1 MARGNNDREQ
11 GTERGKIRFIIAE
24 VEGNNQTLQDLVR
37 TMAPMLSRPVEVKAP
52 PKLVQNGAAG
62 AAPNARPSEPDL
74 FNQDSVAPEVIDA
87 EQVEQPDA
95 GAPTNARKKRGEGTK
110 TERNAGISPV
120 ADLNFVP
127 KDKAALKAFFAE
139 KAPATDMEQVLV
151 VGYYLKH
158 TLDIATFGPGH
169 IFAGFK
175 HVNKP
180 IPVDLRQTMRN
191 MKPMVG
197 SKQGKGWLNFT
208 DVEAARLTTE
218 GENVVEHEL
227 PRKGNG
233 DAGGTK

>member
-1 MARGNNDREQ
+1 MARGSNDREQ
-11 GTERGKIRFIIAE
+11 GTEKGKIRVFFAE
-24 VEGNNQTLQDLVR
+24 VEGSNQTLQEVLR
-37 TMAPMLSRPVEVKAP
+37 TVSHMLPRPVEVKVP
-52 PKLVQNGAAG
+52 PKLVQNGAAS
-62 AAPNARPSEPDL
+62 AAPNARPAEPDL
-74 FNQDSVAPEVIDA
+74 FNQDAVAPEVIDT
-87 EQVEQPDA
+87 EEVEQSEA
-95 GAPTNARKKRGEGTK
+95 GASSTTRKKRGEGTK
-110 TERNAGISPV
+110 TDRNAGISPV

-127 KDKAALKAFFAE
+127 RDKPALKAFFAE

-151 VGYYLKH
+151 IGYYLKQ
-158 TLDIATFGPGH
+158 TLDVATFGPGH

-208 DVEAARLTTE
+208 NVESARLTTE

-233 DAGGTK
+233 DSGGTK

>member
-1 MARGNNDREQ
+1 MARGNSDREQ
-11 GTERGKIRFIIAE
+11 GTEKGKVRVFFAE
-24 VEGNNQTLQDLVR
+24 VEGSNQTLQDVLR
-37 TMAPMLSRPVEVKAP
+37 TMSHMLPRAVEVKVP
-52 PKLVQNGAAG
+52 PKLVQNGASG
-62 AAPNARPSEPDL
+62 AATNARPSEPDL
-74 FNQDSVAPEVIDA
+74 FNQDTAAREVIDA
-87 EQVEQPDA
+87 EQAEQPDG
-95 GAPTNARKKRGEGTK
+95 GAPTNARKKRGEGTN

-127 KDKAALKAFFAE
+127 RDKPALKAFFGE

-151 VGYYLKH
+151 LGYYLKH
-158 TLDIATFGPGH
+158 TLDVATFGPGH
-169 IFAGFK
+169 ILAGFK

-233 DAGGTK
+233 EAGGTK

>member
-1 MARGNNDREQ
+1 MARGNSDREQ

-37 TMAPMLSRPVEVKAP
+37 TMAPMLSRPVEVKVP
-52 PKLVQNGAAG
+52 LKLVQNRAVGSASNARSPELDLLHQDA
-62 AAPNARPSEPDL
+62 AAPD
-74 FNQDSVAPEVIDA
+74 VIDA
-87 EQVEQPDA
+87 EEVEQPDTSA
-95 GAPTNARKKRGEGTK
+95 TSTTRKKRGEGTK
-110 TERNAGISPV
+110 TERNARISPA

-127 KDKAALKAFFAE
+127 KDKPALKAFFAQ

-158 TLDIATFGPGH
+158 MLDVATFGPGH
-169 IFAGFK
+169 IFAGLK

-197 SKQGKGWLNFT
+197 NKQGKGWFNFT
-208 DVEAARLTTE
+208 DVDSARLTTE

-227 PRKGNG
+227 PRKGNDDNG
-233 DAGGTK
+233 DTK

>member
-1 MARGNNDREQ
+1 MARGNNDRDQ
-11 GTERGKIRFIIAE
+11 GTEKGKVRVFFAE
-24 VEGNNQTLQDLVR
+24 VEGSNQTLQDVLR
-37 TMAPMLSRPVEVKAP
+37 TVSQMLPRAVEVKLP
-52 PKLVQNGAAG
+52 PKLVQNGAA
-62 AAPNARPSEPDL
+62 AAVPNARPAEPDL
-74 FNQDSVAPEVIDA
+74 FNQEAATSEVVDA
-87 EQVEQPDA
+87 VESDQPDM
-95 GAPTNARKKRGEGTK
+95 GAPIAARKKRGEGTK

-127 KDKAALKAFFAE
+127 KDKVALKVFFAE
-139 KAPATDMEQVLV
+139 KAPVTDMEQVLV
-151 VGYYLKH
+151 IGYYLKQ
-158 TLDIATFGPGH
+158 TLGVSTFGPGH

-197 SKQGKGWLNFT
+197 TKQGKGWLNFT

-227 PRKGNG
+227 PRNGNSDSSG
-233 DAGGTK
+233 NK

>member
-11 GTERGKIRFIIAE
+11 GTEKGKIRVLFIE
-24 VEGNNQTLQDLVR
+24 LEGNNQTLQDGLR
-37 TMAPMLSRPVEVKAP
+37 TVSQMLPRAVEVKIP
-52 PKLVQNGAAG
+52 PKLVQNGIAA
-62 AAPNARPSEPDL
+62 AASNARPAEPDL
-74 FNQDSVAPEVIDA
+74 FNQESAAPEVIDP
-87 EQVEQPDA
+87 EEVEQPDA
-95 GAPTNARKKRGEGTK
+95 GAAGSTRKKRGEGTK

-120 ADLNFVP
+120 ADLDFVP
-127 KDKAALKAFFAE
+127 KDKPALKAFFAE

-151 VGYYLKH
+151 VGYYLKQ
-158 TLDIATFGPGH
+158 TLGLATFGPGH

-197 SKQGKGWLNFT
+197 TRQGKGWLNFT
-208 DVEAARLTTE
+208 EVESARLTTE

-227 PRKGNG
+227 PRKGSR
-233 DAGGTK
+233 DTGGSK